1 MGVLFGKNPAVG
13 STPVTRR
20 ERKGPA
26 VANRPPDLTE
36 REKHDVEERSNPR
49 AVILHEAVRQEG
61 SDELGR
67 SVRALFWSGLAA
79 GLSMGFSMI
88 GEGLMQ
94 AHLPDAQWRI
104 LITSFG
110 YSFGFL
116 IVILGRQQLFTENTL
131 TVILPLL
138 NRFDA
143 TTFRLVL
150 RLWAV
155 VFASN
160 ILGTIALALVLAH
173 TEMLGAAAHDA
184 FAEIG
189 LEAQSHD
196 PWTTFLRAILAGWL
210 IALLVWI
217 TPSVGHARLL
227 IIIAMTYLIALGQ
240 LAHVIAGSVEVA
252 YVAAT
257 GEIGWGQ
264 YAAGFLLPTLAGNVV
279 GGVGLTALVNHAQ
292 VHGDV

>member
-1 MGVLFGKNPAVG
+1 MGLLFGKEPAAGAV
-13 STPVTRR
+13 PVARCTR
-20 ERKGPA
+20 KDPA
-26 VANRPPDLTE
+26 VANRPSDLTE
-36 REKHDVEERSNPR
+36 REKHDAKERSNPR
-49 AVILHEAVRQEG
+49 AVVLHEAVRQEG
-61 SDELGR
+61 SDELNR

-88 GEGLMQ
+88 GEGLLQ
-94 AHLPDAQWRI
+94 AHLPDAQWRV
-104 LITSFG
+104 LVTSFG

-131 TVILPLL
+131 TVVLPLL
-138 NRFDA
+138 HRCNLA
-143 TTFRLVL
+143 TFRLVL
-150 RLWAV
+150 RLWAI

-160 ILGTIALALVLAH
+160 ILGTLALALVLAH
-173 TEMLGAAAHDA
+173 TEMLGTAAHEA

-189 LEAQSHD
+189 IEAQSHD
-196 PWTTFLRAILAGWL
+196 PWTTFLRAVLAGWL
-210 IALLVWI
+210 IALLVWM
-217 TPSVGHARLL
+217 TPSVGHARILV
-227 IIIAMTYLIALGQ
+227 IVAMTYLIALGQ

-264 YAAGFLLPTLAGNVV
+264 YVAGFLLPTLAGNMA